1 MAINS
6 NLFLVKI
13 YPRLLISGSKLC
25 HQQDG
30 RSFHF
35 GIRKYPVCARCTGIY
50 VGQLIG
56 IVLYFTY
63 VPSLYLCL
71 AIAIPMI
78 VDGFTQLRTSYE
90 STNNRR
96 LITGLLFGY
105 AITTIAIYCIIEI
118 ANKF

>member
-13 YPRLLISGSKLC
+13 YPRLLISGSKVC
-25 HQQDG
+25 HQQDR

-50 VGQLIG
+50 AGQLIG

-71 AIAIPMI
+71 ALAIPMI

-105 AITTIAIYCIIEI
+105 AAISVVIQIITRVL
-118 ANKF
+118 